1 MKLTEEDKH
10 AGRKRRPGKNR
21 QPYTIRLDREL
32 IRKAKTVASFED
44 VKLSDL
50 IEDSLEELVSEYNNW
65 FDYLDKE
72 RKERKKAKT

>member
-50 IEDSLEELVSEYNNW
+50 IEGCLEELISEYDSW
-65 FDYLDKE
+65 FDYLEKE
-72 RKERKKAKT
+72 RKQRKKTKA